1 MDIYELANK
10 KFLHVEVSTENG
22 HSHPLMMKFGT
33 LSDIYQNAINIATT
47 YIEAQQDT
55 NFAEF
60 LKVNSLPKLP
70 QSSHLLILA
79 DDLSDDDVINMS
91 EFQLSQYI
99 GNKFADNEIVFG
111 FNTTIKDFQRIT
123 K

>member
-60 LKVNSLPKLP
+60 LKATKLPSLP
-70 QSSHLLILA
+70 QSEQLLIMA

-111 FNTTIKDFQRIT
+111 FNATIKDFQRIT

>member
-22 HSHPLMMKFGT
+22 HSHPIMMKFGT
-33 LSDIYQNAINIATT
+33 LSDIYQNAKDLATT

-60 LKVNSLPKLP
+60 LKATKLPSLP
-70 QSSHLLILA
+70 QSEQLLIIA

-91 EFQLSQYI
+91 ESQLSQYI
-99 GNKFADNEIVFG
+99 DNKFEDNQIVFG
-111 FNTTIKDFQRIT
+111 FNDAVKDFQRIT

>member
-33 LSDIYQNAINIATT
+33 LSDIYQNAMDVAMT

-70 QSSHLLILA
+70 QSSHLLVLA

-111 FNTTIKDFQRIT
+111 FNATIKDFQRIT

>member
-33 LSDIYQNAINIATT
+33 LSDIYQNAMDVATS

-55 NFAEF
+55 NFADF

-99 GNKFADNEIVFG
+99 GNKFSDNEIVFG
-111 FNTTIKDFQRIT
+111 FNATIKDFQRIT